1 MLKKEAGLMK
11 LRAEDRAKVKWAIG
25 LFAFAAV
32 MAVYNFG
39 GRQRP
44 GSPVPVHDQQKTNT
58 AGTWKAV
65 RDPALRPELFQRRQT
80 VSFVNSRNIFAMKE
94 EKQASHPD
102 TGNHDATGHDGGQSM
117 PVSETT
123 LPIDLKF
130 FGYFRKSGEPKKI
143 CVSQGE
149 AIYLAQEGS
158 LVALRYRILEIK
170 SNSVMVQDMLSNQQ
184 QSLVL
189 LQ

>member
-1 MLKKEAGLMK
+1 MK
-11 LRAEDRAKVKWAIG
+11 LGAEDRAKVKWAIG
-25 LFAFAAV
+25 LFVFAAV
-32 MAVYNFG
+32 LAVYNFG
-39 GRQRP
+39 GGQRL
-44 GSPVPVHDQQKTNT
+44 GSPVPVHEQQKTNT

-94 EKQASHPD
+94 EKQASHHD
-102 TGNHDATGHDGGQSM
+102 TGNHDATGHDDGQSM
-117 PVSETT
+117 RVSETT
-123 LPIDLKF
+123 LPMPIDLKF

-149 AIYLAQEGS
+149 TIYLAQEGS

-170 SNSVMVQDMLSNQQ
+170 SNSVLVQDMLSNQQ